1 MTNTKVTVVI
11 PVYKTEKY
19 LKECVD
25 SVTNQT
31 FKEIEILL
39 IDDGSPDNSGILCDE
54 LAKMDGRIK
63 VIHKENGGAA
73 SARNLGIEMANGEYI
88 MFLDSDDW
96 LEKQA
101 IEILVNK
108 IEVEPLDIIRFNYIR
123 EFSDSSLIKE
133 NTFLKLT
140 TYDAKA
146 CKEVYRQSISLIG
159 NELKHPENQNFLA
172 SACFNIYKRELIM
185 VNNIRFESLKELG
198 SFEDGLF
205 NVHCYSRMKSFAYLD
220 QGLYHYRKTNVAS
233 FTSNYRENFLRKNDV
248 LISKLRKI
256 VEVFNAEHIK
266 TALNNRIAIGT
277 FELCLNAMKSKHS
290 LSEKY
295 DEIKEIINDK
305 LHKDAFEKFDLSC
318 LPLKWGIYYFLMKI
332 RFTLGVYFMTYA
344 IRKLMARGN

>member
-1 MTNTKVTVVI
+1 MLVSIIV
-11 PVYKTEKY
+11 PVYNAEEY
-19 LKECVD
+19 LAE
-25 SVTNQT
+25 SVQSLINQT
-31 FKEIEILL
+31 FKKIEILL

-108 IEVEPLDIIRFNYIR
+108 IEEEPLDIVRFNYIR
-123 EFSDSSLIKE
+123 EFGDGSRIKE

-172 SACFNIYKRELIM
+172 SACFNIYKRELI
-185 VNNIRFESLKELG
+185 VNNNIRFESLKELG

-205 NVHCYSRMKSFAYLD
+205 NVHCYSHMKSFAYLD

-233 FTSNYRENFLRKNDV
+233 FTSNYRENFLRKNDLLV
-248 LISKLRKI
+248 LKLREI
-256 VEVFNAEHIK
+256 IEAFNTEHIEV
-266 TALNNRIAIGT
+266 ALNNRIAIGT
-277 FELCLNAMKSKHS
+277 FELCLNAMKSKHGFS
-290 LSEKY
+290 VKY
-295 DEIKEIINDK
+295 SEIKEIISDK
-305 LHKDAFEKFDLSC
+305 LHKDAFKKFAISY
-318 LPLKWGIYYFLMKI
+318 LPLKWRIYYFLIKI
-332 RFTLGVYFMTYA
+332 RFTLGVYLMTYA